1 MDASLAAF
9 ILGVINLALLGLFVV
24 SWRRGR
30 AFRREMQAFREAE
43 IMSQLD
49 RLAGAMRERRDQL
62 KKLKEQVEAL
72 KDGFCENRDRLDRL
86 TERVA
91 GVEALLVSTVG
102 QETEDFCR
110 QMDAIMDRMDEAKPE
125 PEPETAP
132 KLTLSE
138 KHRGRY
144 GKKGMKQ

>member
-1 MDASLAAF
+1 MDVSLAAF

-62 KKLKEQVEAL
+62 KKL
-72 KDGFCENRDRLDRL
+72 

-110 QMDAIMDRMDEAKPE
+110 QMDSIMDRMEKPEDKPE
-125 PEPETAP
+125 PKE
-132 KLTLSE
+132 KQILSKE
-138 KHRGRY
+138 YCGKF
-144 GKKGMKQ
+144 GKKGARNG